1 MKYDRTT
8 LSRLHHAMEQGSLHP
23 VYLLFGDRY
32 LCATEAKKLIACLLP
47 DTKAQDAV
55 QKIDGDQENVKNT
68 MNTLRT
74 FSLFGTRQI
83 IMVTDSRLFHSKA
96 VGKTIWNN
104 AKKAFGKDDL
114 KKSGDYLAQL
124 ASLGGLTGEDR
135 LTDLSANQWKTKL
148 GFPRPS
154 DWNWAEKLELP
165 AFEHQE
171 SGTDNAALVVQT
183 LEHGIPATNH
193 LILLAE
199 TIDKRK
205 KLFKLLDE
213 QGVII
218 DLGVDTSLSAAG
230 KKEQDGV
237 IRELVTNTFTEMG
250 KRPGPRVMEM
260 ILERTGFH
268 PVAAVRETE
277 KLCLYVEDAPMVSAD
292 DVEMVTSGTRED
304 ALFELNEAFATRNL
318 GAALLLLQRLLQAG
332 IHPLAVVATL
342 RNLIRKLLFL
352 RSLQAQGEPSYQS
365 GQPYNVFQNGYL
377 PQIKEK
383 TGDNE
388 FLKGHPFVIYKGF
401 QQAERF
407 SQPRLKSGLHHL
419 LDAEFNLKGSGIR
432 ESLILENFFLKT
444 LV

>member
-8 LSRLHHAMEQGSLHP
+8 LNNLHTAIKQGDLHS
-23 VYLLFGDRY
+23 VYLLFGERY
-32 LCATEAKKLIACLLP
+32 LCANEAKKLIACLLP
-47 DTKAQDAV
+47 DTKGQGAV
-55 QKIDGDQENVKNT
+55 QKIDGDQENVSQT
-68 MNTLRT
+68 MNKLRT
-74 FSLFGTRQI
+74 FSLFGTRQV

-104 AKKAFGKDDL
+104 AQKAFAKEDL
-114 KKSGDYLAQL
+114 QKTGEYLAQL
-124 ASLGGLTGEDR
+124 ASLGGLSGQDR
-135 LTDLSANQWKTKL
+135 LADLSSSQWKTKL
-148 GFPRPS
+148 GFPRPA
-154 DWNWAEKLELP
+154 DWNWAAKVELP
-165 AFEHQE
+165 EGIQQD
-171 SGTDNAALVVQT
+171 SGTDSAALVIQT

-218 DLGVDTSLSAAG
+218 DLDVDTSLSATG

-237 IRELVTNTFTEMG
+237 IRELINTTFREMG
-250 KRPGPRVMEM
+250 KKPGPGVMEM

-277 KLCLYVEDAPMVSAD
+277 KLCLYVEDAPQVSGA
-292 DVEMVTSGTRED
+292 DVETVTSQTRED
-304 ALFELNEAFATRNL
+304 ALFELNEAFGTRNL
-318 GAALLLLQRLLQAG
+318 SSALLLLHRLLQAG

-342 RNLIRKLLFL
+342 RNLIRKLLYL
-352 RSLQAQGEPSYQS
+352 RALQDQHDPSYQP

-383 TGDNE
+383 TGDHE
-388 FLKGHPFVIYKGF
+388 FLKGHPFVLYKGF

-407 SQPRLKSGLHHL
+407 SQHQLKTGLEQL

-432 ESLILENFFLKT
+432 ESLILENFFMTT